1 MQGGVNSMK
10 TCNVFTYGSLMFP
23 VVWARVVRGDYRS
36 GEATIHGFRRVQV
49 RDRQH
54 PALVVAARAAPI
66 LGRLYYDVS
75 AEDVARLDQFET
87 SNYARVTVAV
97 TIAGRATSAQSY
109 LALNVDSLLNE
120 DWSAADFERYGLP
133 IFNATYV
140 VENAPPE

>member
-1 MQGGVNSMK
+1 
-10 TCNVFTYGSLMFP
+10 MFS

-36 GEATIHGFRRVQV
+36 TTGTINGFRRVCV

-54 PALVVAARAAPI
+54 PALIISPNAAPI
-66 LGRLYYDVS
+66 VGRLYYDVN
-75 AEDVARLDQFET
+75 ADDIARLDHFET
-87 SNYARVTVAV
+87 GNYARVAITVTVADYV
-97 TIAGRATSAQSY
+97 VCAQSY

-120 DWSAADFERYGLP
+120 DWSVATFEQHGLP